1 METSD
6 IIKQLQKLQIEQ
18 NKLLSQLSA
27 SEAEKTKVIATQ
39 RKVKSEKTLDRKDI
53 KVGDQVTLLTT
64 GVRSRKGDKAKVTG
78 IRGKTNFFTVIRNG
92 HSTHRKT
99 NNVRKVE

>member
-1 METSD
+1 MEISD

-18 NKLLSQLSA
+18 DKLLSQLVA
-27 SEAEKTKVIATQ
+27 IPE
-39 RKVKSEKTLDRKDI
+39 KVKSEKTPDREDL

-64 GVRSRKGDKAKVTG
+64 GVRTRKGDKARVTG
-78 IRGKTNFFTVIRNG
+78 IRGKTIFFTVIRNG
-92 HSTHRKT
+92 HSTHRKA

>member
-27 SEAEKTKVIATQ
+27 SEAEKAKVIATQ
-39 RKVKSEKTLDRKDI
+39 KKVKSEKTPDKKDL
-53 KVGDQVTLLTT
+53 KAGDQVTLLTT
-64 GVRSRKGDKAKVTG
+64 RVRSRKGDKAKVTG
-78 IRGKTNFFTVIRNG
+78 IRGKTIFFTVIRNG
-92 HSTHRKT
+92 HSTHRKA
-99 NNVRKVE
+99 NNVRKIE

>member
-1 METSD
+1 MEISD

-18 NKLLSQLSA
+18 DKLLSQLTA
-27 SEAEKTKVIATQ
+27 SEAKKAEAVAIQK
-39 RKVKSEKTLDRKDI
+39 KVKSEKTPDKEDL

-64 GVRSRKGDKAKVTG
+64 GVRTRKGDKARVTG
-78 IRGKTNFFTVIRNG
+78 IRGKTIFFTVIRNG
-92 HSTHRKT
+92 HSTHRKA

>member
-1 METSD
+1 MEISD
-6 IIKQLQKLQIEQ
+6 IIKQLQKLQIDQ

-27 SEAEKTKVIATQ
+27 LETEKARVE
-39 RKVKSEKTLDRKDI
+39 SEKTQDKKDL

-64 GVRSRKGDKAKVTG
+64 GVRSRKGDEAKVTG
-78 IRGKTNFFTVIRNG
+78 IRGKTIFFTVIRNG
-92 HSTHRKT
+92 HSTHRKA

>member
-1 METSD
+1 MEISD

-18 NKLLSQLSA
+18 DKLLSQLVA
-27 SEAEKTKVIATQ
+27 IPK
-39 RKVKSEKTLDRKDI
+39 KVKSEKTPDREDL

-64 GVRSRKGDKAKVTG
+64 GVRTRKGDKARVTG
-78 IRGKTNFFTVIRNG
+78 IRGKTIFFTVIRNG
-92 HSTHRKT
+92 HSTHRKA

>member
-27 SEAEKTKVIATQ
+27 SEAEKAKVIVTQ
-39 RKVKSEKTLDRKDI
+39 KKVKSEKTPDKKDL
-53 KVGDQVTLLTT
+53 KAGDQVTLLTT

-78 IRGKTNFFTVIRNG
+78 IRGKTIFFTVIQNG
-92 HSTHRKT
+92 HSTHRKS
-99 NNVRKVE
+99 NNVRKIE